1 MSQLKSCSNQ
11 VIHIGVEHKQIFP
24 ILEHEFG
31 QGDNVP
37 RAEDYRPAAKRQR
50 PASQDTS
57 SPLVVPSS
65 PLVIPK
71 ANKSPSNSQLM
82 IPVQHN
88 LPRVQLDMSNAMMAI
103 QARGNECL
111 VCGKSFDLF
120 RSMLL
125 PHYCGHFYKEIAQG
139 HEEYFT
145 EENCKLCGAT
155 ATKRKSR
162 IIHLGVKHELVL
174 PYIQEVIK
182 MRGEQQDDGDD
193 GIEIKEEDEVEEVE
207 YKDEE
212 VEVQGN
218 ASLVEVKEESEEEDL
233 VVRMDDTKE
242 EEQEEREEDKVTE
255 EEKVVSRIIET
266 VSQELSN
273 TNGSVE
279 KYQEE
284 VPEGTLTP
292 LPSSPPCITVPSPRP
307 RTPAAPAPAAPTG
320 STPATPSLPTKST
333 PADPPAAKLVIPS
346 PAAPKSLPQG
356 SESLP
361 TAGSSIPANPATI
374 RTKVIAR
381 PDTETSPAGREDDL
395 SEATLGLTCRICSAS
410 EASTHEMLTHYCNH
424 FTEQL
429 KKIAEKNVNEVCV
442 FV

>member
-1 MSQLKSCSNQ
+1 MSCPGQ

-37 RAEDYRPAAKRQR
+37 RAEEYRPAAKRQR
-50 PASQDTS
+50 PSQDTS
-57 SPLVVPSS
+57 TPLVVPSS

-162 IIHLGVKHELVL
+162 IIHLGV
-174 PYIQEVIK
+174 
-182 MRGEQQDDGDD
+182 
-193 GIEIKEEDEVEEVE
+193 
-207 YKDEE
+207 
-212 VEVQGN
+212 
-218 ASLVEVKEESEEEDL
+218 
-233 VVRMDDTKE
+233 
-242 EEQEEREEDKVTE
+242 
-255 EEKVVSRIIET
+255 
-266 VSQELSN
+266 
-273 TNGSVE
+273 
-279 KYQEE
+279 
-284 VPEGTLTP
+284 
-292 LPSSPPCITVPSPRP
+292 
-307 RTPAAPAPAAPTG
+307 
-320 STPATPSLPTKST
+320 
-333 PADPPAAKLVIPS
+333 
-346 PAAPKSLPQG
+346 
-356 SESLP
+356 
-361 TAGSSIPANPATI
+361 
-374 RTKVIAR
+374 
-381 PDTETSPAGREDDL
+381 
-395 SEATLGLTCRICSAS
+395 
-410 EASTHEMLTHYCNH
+410 
-424 FTEQL
+424 
-429 KKIAEKNVNEVCV
+429 
-442 FV
+442 